1 MVTVVIKHDGEDSVI
16 ELTYE
21 NIWREIKDIDGAS
34 IIVTPSWFNV
44 INTLTAPFVS
54 FVEAD
59 CLVNSGYFKSQINLL
74 KKNANNRHI
83 AIMSASTAVNSWANR
98 FYGYGV
104 NGENI
109 KGAVVPNKD
118 KKSTS
123 PYMVQ
128 AAYLPGSI
136 VRLSTLKNLIE
147 EGMKPSEWEDNLA
160 DLSVNISLR
169 VWSRGIGNGI
179 GNMVMINP
187 NATYV
192 TTDKRVNEIVK
203 FDPKNKDTD
212 VIFDIFRRYFI

>member
-1 MVTVVIKHDGEDSVI
+1 VVTVVIKHDGEDNVI

-21 NIWREIKDIDGAS
+21 NIWREIKDMEGAS

-83 AIMSASTAVNSWANR
+83 AVMSASTAVNSWANR
-98 FYGYGV
+98 FYGYDV
-104 NGENI
+104 TGENVKESI
-109 KGAVVPNKD
+109 VPNKE
-118 KKSTS
+118 KKSTA

-136 VRLSTLKNLIE
+136 VRLSTLKNILD
-147 EGMKPSEWEDNLA
+147 EGMKSKEWDASLT
-160 DLSVNISLR
+160 DLSVDFSLR

-192 TTDKRVNEIVK
+192 TTDKRVNEITS
-203 FDPKNKDTD
+203 FDPKDKRID
-212 VIFDIFRRYFI
+212 VLFDIFRRYFI